1 MFIKFHGLFR
11 FSIKRAGHLLQG
23 NVPALDNPGAGRAA
37 LGVQLVPATFTRLV
51 QSRSEIV
58 RLLRQLS
65 YAIKTQSLILDE
77 AFKA

>member
-1 MFIKFHGLFR
+1 MFIKFQGLFR
-11 FSIKRAGHLLQG
+11 FSVQRAGHLLQG

-77 AFKA
+77 AFEA